1 MTLNCV
7 NSWTEHLIRICKPVY
22 MKLCMEMSRLKFH
35 RYLRIDVVF
44 LVVILIPIYRNIE
57 WMRQHESYISDQN
70 KNKLKKKKP
79 KFTFNVE
86 NVRIN
91 SIGWDQLIF
100 FKFRSKHWNV
110 KALKCPFLFIYIWF
124 SQYLFEVLSLKCD
137 LEFILTISIH

>member
-1 MTLNCV
+1 
-7 NSWTEHLIRICKPVY
+7 
-22 MKLCMEMSRLKFH
+22 MEMSRLKFH

-70 KNKLKKKKP
+70 KNKLKKKP

-91 SIGWDQLIF
+91 WIGWD
-100 FKFRSKHWNV
+100 
-110 KALKCPFLFIYIWF
+110 
-124 SQYLFEVLSLKCD
+124 
-137 LEFILTISIH
+137 

>member
-1 MTLNCV
+1 
-7 NSWTEHLIRICKPVY
+7 
-22 MKLCMEMSRLKFH
+22 MEMSRLKFH

-70 KNKLKKKKP
+70 KNKLKKKP

-91 SIGWDQLIF
+91 SIGWD
-100 FKFRSKHWNV
+100 
-110 KALKCPFLFIYIWF
+110 
-124 SQYLFEVLSLKCD
+124 
-137 LEFILTISIH
+137 